1 MKATLEY
8 DTSKEL
14 VDFRNAINGSAY
26 SNIILEIDT
35 WLKNKRSIDGL
46 ININIRDVRDEI
58 RDIAYRHGIT
68 INVDE

>member
-14 VDFRNAINGSAY
+14 TDFRNAINGSSY
-26 SNIILEIDT
+26 SSIILEIDT
-35 WLKNKRSIDGL
+35 WLKNKRAIDGL